1 MNDLLNIMRQL
12 RGPDGCPWDQKQTH
26 DSLRKYMLE
35 EAYEAVDAISK
46 DDTEHIVEELGDVLL
61 QIAFHTVIA
70 EETERFSYEMI
81 EKGIVDKLIRRHPHI
96 FADTDVADADEVV
109 TNWYAIKAREKEAR
123 EKEAREKEGKE
134 AAPVVEQLP
143 SGMPSMMQA
152 VELGKTLAWAKVD
165 EAEVRQNFEQAL
177 DTQDVGKMLLAVVDY
192 ARSQKVQPEI
202 ALRDSLGERVAEHLE
217 S

>member
-109 TNWYAIKAREKEAR
+109 RNWYAIK
-123 EKEAREKEGKE
+123 AREKEGKE
-134 AAPVVEQLP
+134 AAPVVEQVP

-152 VELGKTLAWAKVD
+152 VELGKKLAWAKVD

-192 ARSQKVQPEI
+192 ARSHKVQPEI